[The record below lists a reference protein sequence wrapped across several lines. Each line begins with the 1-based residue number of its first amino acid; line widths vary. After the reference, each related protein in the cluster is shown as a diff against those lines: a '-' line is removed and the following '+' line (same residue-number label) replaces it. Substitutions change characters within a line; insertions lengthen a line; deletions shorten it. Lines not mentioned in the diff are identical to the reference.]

1 MRNENSNLRM
11 IFTGSVEFTSAPPR
25 NVIHVRDLENF
36 VAKFVFGPS
45 KVKDWDAA
53 WLTVKSAALT
63 DEATRKDLQAQ
74 IA

>member
-1 MRNENSNLRM
+1 MPVANLV
-11 IFTGSVEFTSAPPR
+11 IFTGSVEFTSVPPK
-25 NVIHVRDLENF
+25 NVIRVSQLESF
-36 VAKFVFGPS
+36 IAKFVFGPS

-63 DEATRKDLQAQ
+63 DEDTRKDLRAQ

>member
-1 MRNENSNLRM
+1 VQFS
-11 IFTGSVEFTSAPPR
+11 SPPPG
-25 NVIHVRDLENF
+25 NVLTVSQVDSYI
-36 VAKFVFGPS
+36 AKFVFGPS

-63 DEATRKDLQAQ
+63 DEASRKDLRAQ